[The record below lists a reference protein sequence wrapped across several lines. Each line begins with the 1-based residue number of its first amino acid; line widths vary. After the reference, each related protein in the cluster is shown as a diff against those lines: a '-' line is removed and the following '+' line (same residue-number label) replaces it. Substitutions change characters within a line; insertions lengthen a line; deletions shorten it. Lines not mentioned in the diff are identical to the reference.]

1 MKHKHIICYSGG
13 HSSALVAIEVT
24 RVFGKENVILLNHN
38 INPRFEDKDIKRFK
52 KEVADYLG
60 IEITYANYNG
70 ITDENLIPSQ
80 FDVCLTAGS
89 FVNPNGRQ
97 ILCTALL
104 KTKPFYNYLKTI
116 EKDNICV
123 YYGFD
128 EVELERVERRRSILI
143 SDGVET
149 DYPLALWS
157 FDLVKNFN
165 DFKIENLLKNFNK
178 VNETKLKT
186 IPSDY
191 LQEAIKLNLIEI
203 TEWNGSERTIFSTK
217 EIGIEPPNT
226 YNIYKHA
233 NCKGCLKAG
242 KQHWYVVYCTDYEI
256 YQMGKDAENKMGHSF
271 GKEFLKDLEPV
282 FKKMKE
288 IGIPANE
295 HIPSGKFWKSAKKY
309 LTCDIL
315 DMFPC
320 ECFS

>member
-24 RVFGKENVILLNHN
+24 RLFGKENVILLNHN

-104 KTKPFYNYLKTI
+104 KTKPFNEFLKTI
-116 EKDNICV
+116 EKEFTCV

-128 EVELERVERRRSILI
+128 ENELNRVERRKTILNDMDLD
-143 SDGVET
+143 SDF
-149 DYPLALWS
+149 PLALWGNGKFS
-157 FDLVKNFN
+157 K
-165 DFKIENLLKNFNK
+165 LLKHLKKQGSNAKFIASIEGFENK
-178 VNETKLKT
+178 DH
-186 IPSDY
+186 I
-191 LQEAIKLNLIEI
+191 
-203 TEWNGSERTIFSTK
+203 ERTIFSTK

-256 YQMGKDAENKMGHSF
+256 YQMGKDSEEQMGHSF
-271 GKEFLKDLEPV
+271 GKEFLKDLEPI